1 MFASIKYVAEQAIIL
16 RLKESLKYESKGYK
30 YRIKFENDITIDK
43 KRNKDDR
50 IRLYKII
57 QWNKRGEY

>member
-43 KRNKDDR
+43 KEKQR
-50 IRLYKII
+50 
-57 QWNKRGEY
+57 